1 MGFISSDSGF
11 PTNHPLG
18 MLGNLSALNM
28 GVQSLQS
35 FQHSDVLEKIKMQVR
50 DMKVHGF
57 LNPDFSSLHSSFST
71 TLQNSMGFNSQNL
84 GQSQQTSTDPNGFPF
99 SSTVPNKDGQ
109 IKNTITNKYIISLV
123 IIPGSSSSTSS
134 ETSNSSQ
141 QNNGWSF
148 EEQFKQVRQVSVIT
162 V

>member
-1 MGFISSDSGF
+1 
-11 PTNHPLG
+11 

-28 GVQSLQS
+28 GVQGLQN

-84 GQSQQTSTDPNGFPF
+84 GQSQQTAIDSNGFPF

-109 IKNTITNKYIISLV
+109 QKNIKIFVIAHYLPFQAQVHPPQVKHQILHNKIMAGVLK
-123 IIPGSSSSTSS
+123 
-134 ETSNSSQ
+134 SNL
-141 QNNGWSF
+141 N
-148 EEQFKQVRQVSVIT
+148 KLDR
-162 V
+162 